1 MKVYWVVLLLSYFGA
16 SGQIYINEFLASNHS
31 GVVDFQGDHE
41 DWIEIYNASNIPIS
55 LGGWYLSDRTSD
67 LNLWKLPDTLT
78 IAPSGF
84 IMVWASGKDTV
95 VGSELHSNF
104 KISREGEPLYLSNSD
119 GNLIDHIP
127 PVALSADMSYG
138 RLPDGGDDLHVFF
151 RPTPGKS
158 NQING
163 VSPVSRRL
171 SFSHPQGH
179 HPQAF
184 DLSIRSDDT
193 NVIIYYSLDGRPPD
207 TNANRYNGSIR
218 IDDRAGVPNN
228 ISEIRSG
235 VGDFWEPPRGEVPKI
250 FAIRAK
256 PYCDGKP
263 CGREINGS
271 FWTGHHNPED
281 VQIPIVSVI
290 IDPYYMFDE
299 EEGMYVP
306 GVDFE
311 QTGFDNSYRR
321 GREYE
326 RPAAFTY
333 FDSTGQIGVHQ
344 QVGVRINGGITRR
357 AGQKS
362 LRLYARSAYGPNN
375 FDHPFFADRPHSN
388 YRRILLNTPMGD
400 WTKTVFKDEL
410 TTNIVKPLGLDY
422 QAFRP
427 VLVFLNGE
435 YWALHFLKERRDR
448 HYLAALSDI
457 DESKIE
463 RLTNNM
469 RINEGSRTHFQ
480 DMLNVLNQTPKDDP
494 AYVDKIA
501 SYIDLNN
508 FIDYHIVQ
516 IYLANYDWPHNNHE
530 YWRPNTTDGKWR
542 WIFYDLDAAM
552 RNYWEDNFT
561 HYTQPF
567 NETGIDPQREWATH
581 ILRSL
586 LENKD
591 FKKQFQDRFFTLMQT
606 TLSAEN
612 LLSEIDKITKEIA
625 PFIPDYTR
633 RWQIPR
639 STYEWRENITILE
652 NFSVK
657 RPGEM
662 MRILKQ
668 TLGNPFD
675 VYPNPGTDVHL
686 AFQRTIDEAAI
697 HSLSFNDMNGRTI
710 TPKYQLIDNKI
721 IPDVSNLAVGQYVIQ
736 LNYNGQ
742 IFRAVWV
749 KI

>member
-163 VSPVSRRL
+163 VSPVTRRL

-235 VGDFWEPPRGEVPKI
+235 VGDFWEPPQGEVPKI

-375 FDHPFFADRPHSN
+375 FDYPFFADRPHSN

-552 RNYWEDNFT
+552 RNYWEDNFK

>member
-138 RLPDGGDDLHVFF
+138 RLPDGGDDFHVFF

-235 VGDFWEPPRGEVPKI
+235 VGDFWEPPQGEVPKI

>member
-1 MKVYWVVLLLSYFGA
+1 MKVYWTFFMLTYFCA
-16 SGQIYINEFLASNHS
+16 SGQIYINEFLASNQN
-31 GVVDFQGDHE
+31 GIVDFQGDHE

-78 IAPSGF
+78 IAPNGF

-104 KISREGEPLYLSNSD
+104 RISREGEPLYLSNSD
-119 GNLIDHIP
+119 GNLIDQVP
-127 PVALSADMSYG
+127 PVVLDPDMSYG
-138 RLPDGGDDLHVFF
+138 RIPDGGNDWHVFYL
-151 RPTPGKS
+151 PTPGKS
-158 NQING
+158 NLSKEI
-163 VSPVSRRL
+163 SPVARRL

-179 HPQAF
+179 HPKAF
-184 DLSIRSDDT
+184 DLSIIADDS
-193 NVIIYYSLDGRPPD
+193 NVAIYYTLDGRPPD
-207 TNANRYNGSIR
+207 TNTTRYNGSIR
-218 IDDRAGVPNN
+218 IDDRAGVAND

-235 VGDFWEPPRGEVPKI
+235 VGDFWEPPQGEVPKI

-256 PYCDGKP
+256 PYCNGIP

-271 FWTGHHNPED
+271 FWTGHHHPMD
-281 VQIPIVSVI
+281 MHIPIVSVI
-290 IDPYYMFDE
+290 IDPYYMFDD

-306 GVDFE
+306 GLDFE
-311 QTGFDNSYRR
+311 NTGFDNSYRR

-326 RPAAFTY
+326 RPASFTY
-333 FDSTGQIGVHQ
+333 FDSVGQVGVHQ

-375 FDHPFFADRPHSN
+375 FNYPFFADRPHSN

-410 TTNIVKPLGLDY
+410 TTNIVKPLGLDF

-448 HYLAALSDI
+448 HFLSALSGV
-457 DESKIE
+457 DESDIE

-469 RINEGSRTHFQ
+469 RINEGSRDHFQ
-480 DMLNVLNQTPKDDP
+480 EMLNVLNQTPKDDP
-494 AYVDKIA
+494 TYVDKIA
-501 SYIDLNN
+501 TYIDLTN
-508 FIDYHIVQ
+508 FIDYHIAQ

-530 YWRPNTTDGKWR
+530 YWRPNTPDGKWR

-552 RNYWEDNFT
+552 RTYWEDNFT

-567 NETGIDPQREWATH
+567 NETGIDPDREWATH

-606 TLSAEN
+606 TFSAEN

-625 PFIPDYTR
+625 PFIPDYTK

-639 STYEWRENITILE
+639 STYEWRENISILE
-652 NFSVK
+652 NFAVK

-675 VYPNPGTDVHL
+675 IYPNPGTNIHL
-686 AFQRTIDEAAI
+686 SFQKTIDEADVQ
-697 HSLSFNDMNGRTI
+697 SLSFTDMNGRTTTPIYHVFGKNI
-710 TPKYQLIDNKI
+710 T
-721 IPDVSNLAVGQYVIQ
+721 PDVSNLSAGQYVIQ

-742 IFRAVWV
+742 LFRAVWV

>member
-163 VSPVSRRL
+163 VSPVTRRL

-235 VGDFWEPPRGEVPKI
+235 VGDFWEPPQGEVPKI

-552 RNYWEDNFT
+552 RNYWEDNFK

-625 PFIPDYTR
+625 TFIPDYTR